1 MKNDTIMT
9 TELRKILADT
19 YALYLKTQN
28 YHWNVEGMNFKSLH
42 SLFEEHYQELAEAVD
57 EIAERI
63 RMLGLKV
70 PASFKVFE
78 SLKTV
83 SDANENATA
92 KEMLEDLVR
101 SHQAVQK
108 NLIAAF
114 EVAQQQKDEGTV
126 GLIDER
132 LAHHEKALW
141 MLRAHLA

>member
-78 SLKTV
+78 SLKTI

-126 GLIDER
+126 GLIDGR